1 MLNHTVVVIVCVQK
15 KFGQNFILSF
25 QAVHLGVGILIR
37 SQPQYSGV
45 YNRGAG
51 LSGCSGK

>member
-1 MLNHTVVVIVCVQK
+1 MLNHTVVVIVCVPK

-37 SQPQYSGV
+37 SQPQYPGIC
-45 YNRGAG
+45 NRGAG